1 MGMSYLEAHKV
12 VGQSQGI
19 KLAALFGLDED
30 DPNFVQ
36 TLAEICF
43 NQAKGIECFGDQMQ
57 QQQEV
62 EEQSAVQAFPPQALR
77 M

>member
-1 MGMSYLEAHKV
+1 M

-43 NQAKGIECFGDQMQ
+43 NQAKGIECFGDEMQ

-62 EEQSAVQAFPPQALR
+62 EEQSAVQAFPPHGLR
-77 M
+77 I